1 VIEFDKT
8 ALRRALRAARRTADY
23 TQPDAALCRAAH
35 GFLQAFSAQAVLLF
49 WPQPGEV
56 DLHPLIE
63 QLWADRTPLYFPRCL
78 PGRQL
83 CFGRADSQDD
93 LLPDAFGIP
102 APPPDAPLWTPET
115 GRTVCIVPA
124 LAFDRQGYRLG
135 YGGGY
140 YDRFL
145 SLHPTLHTL
154 GLCRTAELLSAL
166 PRESHDRP
174 VHTLLTETARL
185 EVNRP

>member
-8 ALRRALRAARRTADY
+8 ALRRALRAARRTADD

-35 GFLQAFSAQAVLLF
+35 GFLQAFSAQAGLLF

-145 SLHPTLHTL
+145 ALEPGHPTIA
-154 GLCRTAELLSAL
+154 LCYDFQVCDAL
-166 PRESHDRP
+166 EPESHDIP
-174 VHTLLTETARL
+174 VDM
-185 EVNRP
+185 VFSI